1 MKLSSLI
8 LTVFTAMVALACS
21 HKVNHNDVNIVFL
34 HHSTGEHIWGVP
46 TSFITKVA
54 RRLDD
59 KIADKIGSKALLPS
73 LLNEYNKTN
82 KKNYSI
88 KKMAFPRSKPY
99 GWHNYPYDYYN
110 IWVKNAGPN
119 AYMDEPT
126 LEILTKDYQV
136 IIFKHC
142 FPVSNIQAEG
152 DSANVDSRV
161 RTLSNMKLQ
170 YNALKDKLHEFPST
184 KFILF
189 TGAVQVQAF
198 ITEEEALRA
207 REFFNWVKDEWDLAG
222 DNIYLWDLYS
232 IQTDGGLYFKDE
244 SAKSPNDSHPGK
256 EFSEKAANLLFQRII
271 DIIENDGTNTLLT
284 GEGIS

>member
-1 MKLSSLI
+1 MKLLSLI
-8 LTVFTAMVALACS
+8 STIFIVMMLFACS
-21 HKVNHNDVNIVFL
+21 NKVNHNDDVKVIYL

-59 KIADKIGSKALLPS
+59 RIADKIGSKALLPS
-73 LLNEYNKTN
+73 LFSEYNKTN
-82 KKNYSI
+82 DKNYSI

-119 AYMDEPT
+119 EYMDEPT
-126 LEILTKDYQV
+126 LEILTEDYQV
-136 IIFKHC
+136 VIFKHC
-142 FPVSNIQAEG
+142 FPVSNIQADG
-152 DSANVDSRV
+152 DSANIDSRV
-161 RTLSNMKLQ
+161 RTINNMKLQ

-189 TGAVQVQAF
+189 TGAVQVKAF

-207 REFFNWVKDEWDLAG
+207 RAFFNWVKDEWDSDG

-244 SAKSPNDSHPGK
+244 FAKSPNDSHPNN
-256 EFSEKAANLLFQRII
+256 EFSVKAAHLLFKRII
-271 DIIENDGTNTLLT
+271 DIIENDGTKTLLT
-284 GEGIS
+284 GEIY